1 MNRPIAC
8 AMKTHVRTVVILA
21 ALAVLMAG
29 CGIIASSHHDPMDYK
44 AVDAAAE
51 GGNLETLKSILARDP
66 TLLQSKDWGDLTP
79 LHLAVLHN
87 HQDVVEY
94 LLAQAPMS
102 TPRPARALP
111 RFTRQL
117 RMGTRKSPNCCWRMG
132 QISMLWTTRVGL
144 QWPGRR
150 SGAIPR
156 LPRFC
161 SSTAGTNRA
170 RPHAGAPLSKPEP
183 RPRGHEWRGAQ

>member
-94 LLAQAPMS
+94 LLAQGADVNAKTSTGITPLHEAAQNGNKEITELLLAHGANINAVDNQGWTPM
-102 TPRPARALP
+102 ARAQKWSHP
-111 RFTRQL
+111 EIAAF
-117 RMGTRKSPNCCWRMG
+117 
-132 QISMLWTTRVGL
+132 L
-144 QWPGRR
+144 QQHG
-150 SGAIPR
+150 
-156 LPRFC
+156 
-161 SSTAGTNRA
+161 
-170 RPHAGAPLSKPEP
+170 
-183 RPRGHEWRGAQ
+183 GHE

>member
-94 LLAQAPMS
+94 LLAQGADVNAKTS
-102 TPRPARALP
+102 TGITALHEAAQNGNKEITELLLEIGRA
-111 RFTRQL
+111 
-117 RMGTRKSPNCCWRMG
+117 
-132 QISMLWTTRVGL
+132 
-144 QWPGRR
+144 PGR
-150 SGAIPR
+150 
-156 LPRFC
+156 
-161 SSTAGTNRA
+161 
-170 RPHAGAPLSKPEP
+170 
-183 RPRGHEWRGAQ
+183 